1 MNPPSTHLPAIPR
14 FAVRR
19 PFVVIAAWL
28 VLVGVGFGV
37 GTGVFG
43 RLVSD
48 IGTVPGS
55 ESARAASRLEKAS
68 PRPETLTAVVSGRPA
83 GDPALLRSVASA
95 LGRARAVP
103 GVSGV
108 SEPIP
113 SATTHDALL
122 VEVTLAPG
130 EGQED
135 AAHAAAARLHD
146 IEGAKVSVAG
156 GPLSDAE
163 FDEQAQKDVARAE
176 MLSMPVVLVLLLV
189 IFGGLLAA
197 GLPLLIA
204 VVGIGGT
211 FGVLF
216 SFSAVTDVS
225 VSAIQVTTML
235 AVGLAVDYALL
246 MVNRFREERRAAY
259 DVAEAV
265 ARTTVTA
272 GRTVM
277 FSGLTVAVALAGLT
291 VFPDPFLR
299 SMGLAGAA
307 VVLVDMAAA
316 LTLLPALLARFGHRI
331 SPAKPARADGGRFAR
346 VAHAVQRRPVLTLV
360 ITVGVMLTL
369 AAPVLGLRISQG
381 DPRMLPTSTSSRQM
395 WDQLGTHFPDRAQWG
410 SDIEVIA
417 GAPAG
422 DPAVARLR
430 QDVAAVPGVGG
441 VTVESAGPRLTVL
454 HATPPRGSAE
464 DAAARDAVTRIRDLP
479 APFPVEVSGDTA
491 EMVDYR
497 AMLGARLPWAI
508 AVVVIGTLLLLFA
521 FTGSVVLPVKA
532 MLTSLLSIGAA
543 LGVVVWVFQDGHLA
557 GLLGTEGM
565 GYVHLTV
572 PVLVGAIAF
581 GLSVDYEVFLLSRI
595 RERWLAGAGPR
606 DSVAEGLQRT
616 GRIVTA
622 AALLIAVVFAGFTS
636 GGFVPIKSIGLGL
649 VLAVALDATVIRMLT
664 VPATMTLLG
673 RRNWWLPR
681 PLRRMHDRLA
691 LSEPESPAVV
701 SETAG

>member
-1 MNPPSTHLPAIPR
+1 MPFTSPSAISG

-19 PFVVIAAWL
+19 PFIVITIWL
-28 VLVGVGFGV
+28 AIVGVGFGV

-48 IGTVPGS
+48 VGTVPGS
-55 ESARAASRLEKAS
+55 ESHRAASRLEKAA
-68 PRPETLTAVVSGRPA
+68 PRPETLTAVIAGRP
-83 GDPALLRSVASA
+83 DPALRQSVASA
-95 LGRARAVP
+95 IGRVRAVP

-108 SEPIP
+108 SQPLL
-113 SATTHDALL
+113 SSTTHDALL

-130 EGQED
+130 DGQED
-135 AAHAAAARLHD
+135 AAQAAAGRLRG
-146 IEGAKVSVAG
+146 IEDAKVSVAG
-156 GPLSDAE
+156 GPLSDTE
-163 FDEQAQKDVARAE
+163 FDDQAQKDVARAE

-189 IFGGLLAA
+189 VFGGLLAA

-204 VVGIGGT
+204 VVGVGGT

-216 SFSAVTDVS
+216 SFSTVTDVS
-225 VSAIQVTTML
+225 VYAIQVTTML

-246 MVNRFREERRAAY
+246 VVNRFREERRTTP
-259 DVAEAV
+259 DVRTAV
-265 ARTTVTA
+265 ARTTATA

-316 LTLLPALLARFGHRI
+316 LTLLPALLGRFGHRI
-331 SPAKPARADGGRFAR
+331 SPAKPSRAGGGRFAQ
-346 VAHAVQRRPVLTLV
+346 VARAVQRRPMLTLV
-360 ITVGVMLTL
+360 VTVGVMLTL

-381 DPRMLPTSTSSRQM
+381 DPRMLPASTSSRQM
-395 WDQLGTHFPDRAQWG
+395 WDALGTHFPDRAQWA
-410 SDIEVIA
+410 SDIQVIA
-417 GAPAG
+417 DAPAG
-422 DPAVARLR
+422 DPGLTRLR
-430 QDVAAVPGVGG
+430 QAVAAVPGIRG
-441 VTVESAGPRLTVL
+441 VTVEPVGSGLTVL
-454 HATPPRGSAE
+454 HATPPSGTGE
-464 DAAARDAVTRIRDLP
+464 DATARDAVTRIRQLP
-479 APFPVEVSGDTA
+479 APFPVEVTGDTA

-497 AMLGARLPWAI
+497 AMLTSRLPWAV
-508 AVVVIGTLLLLFA
+508 AVVVLGTLLLLFA
-521 FTGSVVLPVKA
+521 FTGSVLLPVKA
-532 MLTSLLSIGAA
+532 MLTNLLSIGAA
-543 LGVVVWVFQDGHLA
+543 LGIVVWVFQDGHLA
-557 GLLGTEGM
+557 GLLGTEKM

-595 RERWLAGAGPR
+595 RERWLAGSGPR
-606 DSVAEGLQRT
+606 ESVAEGLQRT

-622 AALLIAVVFAGFTS
+622 AALLIAIVFAGFIS

-649 VLAVALDATVIRMLT
+649 VLAVTLDATVVRMLT

-681 PLRRMHDRLA
+681 PLRRVHDRLA
-691 LSEPESPAVV
+691 LAEPPAAVPPPEPV
-701 SETAG
+701 G

>member
-1 MNPPSTHLPAIPR
+1 MNPTSTHLPAIPR

-28 VLVGVGFGV
+28 LLVGVGFGI

-55 ESARAASRLEKAS
+55 ESARAASRLEKAA
-68 PRPETLTAVVSGRPA
+68 PRPETLTAVISGRPD
-83 GDPALLRSVASA
+83 GDPALRRSVASA

-108 SEPIP
+108 SEPLP

-122 VEVTLAPG
+122 VEITLAPG

-163 FDEQAQKDVARAE
+163 FDQQAQKDVARAE
-176 MLSMPVVLVLLLV
+176 ILSMPVVLVLLLV

-216 SFSAVTDVS
+216 AFSTVTDVS
-225 VSAIQVTTML
+225 VYAIQVTTML

-246 MVNRFREERRAAY
+246 IVNRFREERRAAAG
-259 DVAEAV
+259 VHEAV

-277 FSGLTVAVALAGLT
+277 FSGMTVAVALAGLT

-316 LTLLPALLARFGHRI
+316 LTLLPALLSRFGHRI
-331 SPAKPARADGGRFAR
+331 SPAKPARADGGRFAQ

-395 WDQLGTHFPDRAQWG
+395 WDALGTHFPDRAQWA
-410 SDIEVIA
+410 SDILVIA

-422 DPAVARLR
+422 DPGLARLR

-464 DAAARDAVTRIRDLP
+464 DAAARDAVTRIRALP

-622 AALLIAVVFAGFTS
+622 AALLIAVVFAGFIS

-649 VLAVALDATVIRMLT
+649 VLAVGLDATIVRMLT

-681 PLRRMHDRLA
+681 PLRRVHDRLA
-691 LSEPESPAVV
+691 LSEPESPATVP
-701 SETAG
+701 ETVG